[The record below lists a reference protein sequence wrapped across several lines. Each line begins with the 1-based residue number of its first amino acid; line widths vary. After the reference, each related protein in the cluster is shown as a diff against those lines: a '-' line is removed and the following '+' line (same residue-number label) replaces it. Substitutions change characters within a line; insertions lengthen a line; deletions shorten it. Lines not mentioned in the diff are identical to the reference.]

1 MNRPYDNATTVPSE
15 AAILADFQNRSK
27 RVYRHYV
34 HMADIRYANSPR
46 AIMDIF
52 PVKQAQKTVIFV
64 HGGYWQWCE
73 KSDFAFIVPALYE
86 QNIQCVLLEYALAP
100 LVPVYLMIEQVHEA
114 LDFIQ
119 HQDWITEHV
128 VVVGHSAGAHLTAM
142 NLTHPLVQKAVLLS
156 GLYDLRPLCDTHLNQ
171 ALQLS
176 LDDAERLSPAL
187 HTLSHNTPCELY
199 CGADELQE
207 LKWQSEQFYHA
218 LKGLNQTHVELHL
231 LKDINH
237 YSILDAYFTH
247 IAT

>member
-15 AAILADFQNRSK
+15 AAILADFQKRSEW
-27 RVYRHYV
+27 VYQHYA
-34 HMADIRYANSPR
+34 HIADIRYANSAR
-46 AIMDIF
+46 SIMDVF
-52 PVKQAQKTVIFV
+52 PVKQAQETVIFV
-64 HGGYWQWCE
+64 HGGYWQWCN
-73 KSDFAFIVPALYE
+73 KSDFAFIVPALHE
-86 QNIQCVLLEYALAP
+86 RGIQCVLLEYALAP
-100 LVPVYLMIEQVHEA
+100 HARIDSIIEQIHQA

-119 HQDWITEHV
+119 HQDWVTEHV

-176 LDDAERLSPAL
+176 LHDAERLSPAL
-187 HTLSHNTPCELY
+187 HTLSHDTPCELY

-218 LKGLNQTHVELHL
+218 QKGLNRTSVELHL
-231 LKDINH
+231 LKDVNH
-237 YSILDAYFTH
+237 YSILDAYFKH